1 MPFFE
6 KAGIFLLLSCG
17 CLSGIFCR
25 RLERLRYRQAL
36 AFLNL
41 LRTIRLEIDCFSTP
55 LSRILPRCDRETLR
69 DCAAGMPSE
78 EDVRRLFSHAVLQP
92 PEIRRLLAEFSAQI
106 GSGYREEQLRC
117 CTYYLER
124 LAPYCDRLRA
134 ELPKRE
140 KAALLL
146 PPALAL
152 FLLLLI

>member
-1 MPFFE
+1 MSFGHFLPPVGTAALPAGAGFF
-6 KAGIFLLLSCG
+6 
-17 CLSGIFCR
+17 
-25 RLERLRYRQAL
+25 
-36 AFLNL
+36 NL

-69 DCAAGMPSE
+69 DCAAGMPPE